1 VIARVVEQ
9 CLSALKRPPV
19 RITLPDVPTPTT
31 RALANYYYP
40 LVDDII
46 AAARR
51 LLDRPDRAVPPIKPE
66 AFLDVPDP
74 GFTGPF

>member
-1 VIARVVEQ
+1 LRE
-9 CLSALKRPPV
+9 PPV

-40 LVDDII
+40 LVSDIA

-51 LLDRPDRAVPPIKPE
+51 LTGRPPRLEPEIKPD
-66 AFLDVPDP
+66 AFLDVPDST
-74 GFTGPF
+74 FTGPF